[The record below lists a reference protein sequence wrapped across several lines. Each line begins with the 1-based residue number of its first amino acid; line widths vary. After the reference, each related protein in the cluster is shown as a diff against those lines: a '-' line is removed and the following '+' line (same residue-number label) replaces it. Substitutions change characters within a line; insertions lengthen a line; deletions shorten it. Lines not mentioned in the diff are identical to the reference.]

1 MSKAKIPVTK
11 KQKSEDVLKL
21 TNLSDREHIAALN
34 SIRVVNSSVIPI
46 TSQVSSSV
54 PITMTHK
61 IARVKPRKPIL
72 SLDDTFIA
80 YENSS
85 NMGSV
90 SNYEYQIQQLHKLKS
105 ELNSIE
111 KNSPNF
117 AGKRLEVKKKQF
129 EITKAENFLR
139 KGRETGS
146 DYRERQLAVLDAEA
160 TDLEEDKKRKAAE
173 YRIILA
179 NTRIDQLIISL
190 GGFIDKIKSETEI
203 NDKVLAKYKSTVL
216 HILEEEKHK
225 AKGIQ
230 DYLAAN
236 NNTSL
241 IDEKV
246 IKNQREA
253 SEALIRHLQE
263 AAVLKKDNFFEFEE
277 KRKNLSS
284 RETDLRYEL
293 VESIAQIEGNSSAS
307 IYHEKETER
316 LTTAQQESS
325 PYETWL
331 YKEAKKEYKH
341 TTGKKFGELGKDQKN
356 RYNKQYIY
364 ANRFA
369 KVDEYEQSLPE
380 AGKVEGYLDENGKT
394 FELTGAKIKFEVDSD
409 GFLVPTIEGKD
420 ISKLNAVV
428 HVQRKRSDGNLS
440 HVRDMIEFKDGK
452 IVGFHLNTEQDITG
466 LSTTSQLNVG
476 AIKAM
481 AKKLNGEILEP
492 AIANSDISA
501 PAVTMST
508 EDSSFIKSHISA
520 TTNSLNQT
528 IQTVR
533 IPEAELARA
542 HFPNVQTIKLQP
554 DVEFRAHLAEQ
565 SGINGEILESQKKT
579 NLENTVEAL
588 SLLVEEDD
596 KQFMQEENTKLHK
609 KFQNQQ
615 ILINSLKNKA
625 SDIKR
630 LLNEQLSWLKDDPN
644 PKKQEQIEAQ
654 LATLQSLVEKQK
666 ILQNEKDE
674 LWKEAFK
681 RPESYDSYT
690 EDSLSKKIDS
700 LNKKI
705 QLFKDNHDQ
714 QLESI
719 IDPGKKVEQT
729 ALREL
734 EIKPDYFFDSSQT
747 IYPDYARIIQDIS
760 NPQLTEVLESQQL
773 IRQTESYNLDELI
786 PTINI
791 SKSENKVEVIELQPY
806 TERSARS
813 PDSLKTE
820 KAEKSGQNIEQNIK
834 KKLVERAGKFTY
846 ALTLLKE
853 RMEDIETAPMNENSY
868 LNDQHIALKQKVVEY
883 QENSSKWMEEYEDN
897 VWQILSSG
905 QPQEQKE
912 LQYQQMLYERLQ
924 EINWDQAI
932 TINSLLSES
941 FLQLELSKRPDQL
954 DLEKLRKVQ
963 SIIDGRSKLDELDA
977 LQELREEIEIKRNN
991 IVKSQHSEF
1000 LQEFLMELEQ
1010 SQNKLLETESLIKSW
1025 DDYIVELRND
1035 IAKNID
1041 LANKAKSEE
1050 QLQYLQEIHELQKDL
1065 YKSERTQ
1072 EGNLLNYW
1080 HQLQLLQN
1088 GIQLLQQDAQ
1098 LVQLDSIPEL
1108 PEQLKEVHKKYEIKY
1123 DEIIAHDQD
1132 ILNQT
1137 VNWAQLEARQEKL
1150 SRQQAEIDEQQEY
1163 LNSQGLSSLIEDKE
1177 REKKG
1182 EEDTSITLSLDPE
1195 NMKKMEQ
1202 WQQQKASF
1210 DRSIIEDIERE
1221 KKREEDT
1228 STTLS
1233 LDPENMKKMEQWQQ
1247 QKVSI
1252 EPVHYATRV
1261 AENLVMSELD
1271 KEDADIV
1278 NKINELHLAI
1288 EPQSRDSTKL
1298 EGHGVAFSDD
1308 SVKAKI
1314 AKFEAISRAGALD
1327 AYKPIINVRAIVPKM
1342 KVKKQI

>member
-1 MSKAKIPVTK
+1 MPKAKILVTK
-11 KQKSEDVLKL
+11 KQKSENVLKPI
-21 TNLSDREHIAALN
+21 NLSNREDIAALN
-34 SIRVVNSSVIPI
+34 SIRVVDSAVIPI
-46 TSQVSSSV
+46 TSQVSSSI
-54 PITMTHK
+54 PLNTTYK
-61 IARVKPRKPIL
+61 INARVKPRKPIL
-72 SLDDTFIA
+72 LPDDTFIA

-85 NMGSV
+85 NMGLV

-105 ELNSIE
+105 ELNSLE
-111 KNSPNF
+111 KDSPNF
-117 AGKRLEVKKKQF
+117 AGKRLEVEKKQF

-139 KGRETGS
+139 KGRETGN

-160 TDLEEDKKRKAAE
+160 TDSEEDKKRKAAE

-190 GGFIDKIKSETEI
+190 GDFVDKIKLETEI
-203 NDKVLAKYKSTVL
+203 NDKVLAKYKSTIL
-216 HILEEEKHK
+216 YILEEEKHK

-236 NNTSL
+236 NSTSL

-253 SEALIRHLQE
+253 NEALIRHLQE
-263 AAVLKKDNFFEFEE
+263 AAILKKDNFFKFEE
-277 KRKNLSS
+277 ERKNLSS
-284 RETDLRYEL
+284 RETSLRYEL
-293 VESIAQIEGNSSAS
+293 GESIARIEGNSSTS
-307 IYHEKETER
+307 IYHQKKTET
-316 LTTAQQESS
+316 LSTAQQESS

-341 TTGKKFGELGKDQKN
+341 TTGKKFGELGKDQKY

-369 KVDEYEQSLPE
+369 KIDEYEQSLPE

-409 GFLVPTIEGKD
+409 GLLVLTIEGKD

-440 HVRDMIEFKDGK
+440 QARDMIEFKDGK

-481 AKKLNGEILEP
+481 AKKLNGETLEP
-492 AIANSDISA
+492 VSANLDISV

-508 EDSSFIKSHISA
+508 EDLSFRKPHISA
-520 TTNSLNQT
+520 STNSLNQT
-528 IQTVR
+528 DQTVR
-533 IPEAELARA
+533 MPEVELARARFPNAQTLQTVRMPEAELAHA
-542 HFPNVQTIKLQP
+542 YFPNVQTIKLQP

-565 SGINGEILESQKKT
+565 SGTKNQQKT
-579 NLENTVEAL
+579 NLESTVEAL

-609 KFQNQQ
+609 EFQSQQ

-644 PKKQEQIEAQ
+644 PKKQVQVEAQ
-654 LATLQSLVEKQK
+654 LAAQKSLVEKRK
-666 ILQNEKDE
+666 ILQKEKDE

-681 RPESYDSYT
+681 RSESYDSYM
-690 EDSLSKKIDS
+690 EDSILKKIDS

-705 QLFKDNHDQ
+705 QLLAENHDQ
-714 QLESI
+714 QLDSI
-719 IDPGKKVEQT
+719 ITPGNKVEQT

-734 EIKPDYFFDSSQT
+734 EIRPDYFFDYPQT
-747 IYPDYARIIQDIS
+747 IYPDYTRIIQDIS

-806 TERSARS
+806 TERSASS
-813 PDSLKTE
+813 PDSLKME

-834 KKLVERAGKFTY
+834 KKLVERADKFTY
-846 ALTLLKE
+846 ALTLLKK

-868 LNDQHIALKQKVVEY
+868 LNDQYIALKQKVVEY

-897 VWQILSSG
+897 VWQIFNSG

-932 TINSLLSES
+932 AINSLLSES
-941 FLQLELSKRPDQL
+941 FLQLELSKQSDQL
-954 DLEKLRKVQ
+954 DLKKLTTVQ

-977 LQELREEIEIKRNN
+977 LQELREEIESRRNS
-991 IVKSQHSEF
+991 IVKSQHSEGSQVF
-1000 LQEFLMELEQ
+1000 LTQIEQ
-1010 SQNKLLETESLIKSW
+1010 SQNKLLETESLIKLW
-1025 DDYIVELRND
+1025 DDHIIELRTD
-1035 IAKNID
+1035 ISKNID
-1041 LANKAKSEE
+1041 LANKAKSAE
-1050 QLQYLQEIHELQKDL
+1050 QLQYLQEVHELQKDL
-1065 YKSERTQ
+1065 YKSDLVQ

-1080 HQLQLLQN
+1080 HQLQLLEN

-1098 LVQLDSIPEL
+1098 LVQLESISEL
-1108 PEQLKEVHKKYEIKY
+1108 PDQLKEIYEAYIIKYE
-1123 DEIIAHDQD
+1123 EIIAHDRD
-1132 ILNQT
+1132 ILAQT
-1137 VNWAQLEARQEKL
+1137 MNWEQLEARQEKL
-1150 SRQQAEIDEQQEY
+1150 SRQQAEIDERQKY
-1163 LNSQGLSSLIEDKE
+1163 LDSQGLSSLIEDKE

-1182 EEDTSITLSLDPE
+1182 EENISITLDLDSE
-1195 NMKKMEQ
+1195 NRKKMEQ
-1202 WQQQKASF
+1202 WEQQKG
-1210 DRSIIEDIERE
+1210 
-1221 KKREEDT
+1221 
-1228 STTLS
+1228 
-1233 LDPENMKKMEQWQQ
+1233 
-1247 QKVSI
+1247 SI
-1252 EPVHYATRV
+1252 EPAHFQLSNATKV

-1271 KEDADIV
+1271 KEDADV
-1278 NKINELHLAI
+1278 VKRVKELHLAT
-1288 EPQSRDSTKL
+1288 EPQSDEHRIVSIK
-1298 EGHGVAFSDD
+1298 ADD
-1308 SVKAKI
+1308 NSVKAKI
-1314 AKFEAISRAGALD
+1314 AKFEAIIRAGVLD
-1327 AYKPIINVRAIVPKM
+1327 AGEPINISTVPKM
-1342 KVKKQI
+1342 KVKKQR